1 MATPTPN
8 LGLARPDDGDQNW
21 GAGYRAAMDTLDES
35 ALCFV
40 QPTAPAPAPAR
51 YMWVQTGLGLTGTDF
66 TIWIEDGT

>member
-21 GAGYRAAMDTLDES
+21 GGAYRTAMDTLDKS

-40 QPTAPAPAPAR
+40 QPTAPTPAPPH
-51 YMWVQTGLGLTGTDF
+51 YLWVQTGLGATGTDF
-66 TIWIEDGT
+66 TIWVEDGT